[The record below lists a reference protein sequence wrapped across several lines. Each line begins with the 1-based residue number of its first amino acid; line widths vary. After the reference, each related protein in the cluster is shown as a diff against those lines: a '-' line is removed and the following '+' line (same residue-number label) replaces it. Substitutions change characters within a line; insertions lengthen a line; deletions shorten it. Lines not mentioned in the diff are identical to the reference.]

1 MKFFKTIQDVR
12 AFLSQKKSEGGQIG
26 LVPTM
31 GALHQGHF
39 ELIKAARLTSDVVV
53 VSIFINPIQFNKKED
68 FDKYPRN
75 LDKDIE
81 SLEGLGCDVVF
92 APDEKE
98 MYPVSGI
105 INFGVGY
112 FDQVMEGKF
121 RPGHF
126 SGVGLIVCKLL
137 NIISPDRAYF
147 GQKDLQQLVLIK
159 KMVQE
164 LNIGTEVVEIATIR
178 EPSGLAMSS
187 RNERLNTEQK
197 EIAAGIYQGLVYLK
211 EKISV
216 GADIKT
222 AIGEV
227 KNYFNNMDGF
237 ELEYLEVVD
246 KDQLLPVRN
255 YADCAEIALC
265 VAGYVG
271 TVRLLDNIC
280 INSKD

>member
-81 SLEGLGCDVVF
+81 SLDGLGCDVVF

-197 EIAAGIYQGLVYLK
+197 EIAAGIYQGLVHLK

-271 TVRLLDNIC
+271 AVRLLDNIC

>member
-1 MKFFKTIQDVR
+1 MKIFKTIQEVR
-12 AFLSQKKSEGGQIG
+12 AFLSQKKREGGQIG

-39 ELIKAARLTSDVVV
+39 ELIKAARQASDVVV
-53 VSIFINPIQFNKKED
+53 VSIFINPVQFNKKED

-75 LDKDIE
+75 LDKDIG

-98 MYPVSGI
+98 MYPGSGI
-105 INFGVGY
+105 LHFGVGY

-159 KMVQE
+159 KMVRE

-187 RNERLNTEQK
+187 RNERLNSEQK

-222 AIGEV
+222 AIGQV
-227 KNYFNNMDGF
+227 KNYYNNMDGF

-271 TVRLLDNIC
+271 GVRLLDNIC